1 MMRSSSPEQM
11 GTTKTDDI
19 SRPIKR
25 ESEQQVTSI
34 QPGTDRN
41 HPGTVHE
48 PSNAYNTISTKPET
62 AGDKP
67 ISNSGENTTEKHG
80 VPGVTIS
87 GSTSSRAKSKS
98 EGTGD
103 ETENQRFY
111 CKFPNC
117 NKSFTRLEHLSR
129 HNLNHWPKKIFE
141 CTYVFPDTNLK
152 CKKTFVRKDLL
163 VRHERR
169 HINGNSRLVSK
180 KNKKPKISQSLQNNF
195 SSSREASTSI
205 NSSLNASPTPVPN
218 TNGLLTNNI
227 TVGQDNRFKY
237 PSHDPNQ
244 PFPLNQANINNIGD
258 PRNFSQFFDW
268 VFDNNDTKNGAVNN
282 ISRNNP
288 MVNPMNNQ
296 GYLKNVNQD
305 IGLNTN
311 VDLTTLG
318 GNPSLLPEIYDP
330 VSSSSQSMPMNMP
343 QLPPQLINL
352 VPQAQSVPIRSN
364 TNPLPAN
371 GFDPNMNTLPS
382 SNTGMPVN
390 SANFNPQY
398 QQMYHQQVPQSQPV
412 PPPPSHLQ
420 FPQTDSAPP
429 KIQDLYSLDYLA
441 ADPLQNFMQE
451 LSSLN
456 SNDINSV
463 EYGGHDTVPESN
475 QTNNRASIDTGLIR
489 SSSGIPTSTSNSNS
503 SLNTVGSLAVD
514 SGLID
519 LGGSVKIDSVV
530 SEARSSTSLDSSH
543 TQSTHNKI
551 KKPNCIHHKSPTSF
565 IDSKKNIIKDN
576 FLTQKSNI
584 SQLKKQKYQLEGSSA
599 SLTKDQHQKNIH
611 TKRRLLESMK
621 NTPSIFFPD
630 PTTKYRLSK
639 EKCQELY
646 NLIPE
651 LRYIPYMTLQ
661 TSLKSY
667 WKNFHPQYGLLH
679 KPSFNVNQQPPI
691 LILSLIMTGA
701 NYLGV
706 TYRETISDPICGPLR
721 WIIFSHPDFQ
731 PPSHTYII
739 HSLLLLEKYEKAST
753 NRYLHERSYLHHGT
767 TIQLLR
773 RTPSL
778 GGHPLRDKTK
788 HKEVEEEDEEEPNV
802 LNKVLTKWIEFESLK
817 RVAFFAFYMDVTHAV
832 VFGYMNLFISFRQ
845 IQLDLPCPDKIWESY
860 NLSFEVLKES
870 GFGIESDNASTNQT
884 FLSSLKKLMAEVI
897 KTMKKKA
904 QTSTVNSN
912 STTHSHM
919 NDSSESSYGSS
930 GSSYDDKSSNN
941 TNRTYGGLKM
951 EDVGNSGNKTRSLS
965 NFSIKSL
972 LGKKLMLAG
981 ILSVMFQC
989 QEENDDPVIASI
1001 LARGSLE
1008 QNITWREIIS
1018 FALNYWMFEVQD
1030 DCNKLESCSIADEIN
1045 RSERNESIQD
1055 PINDEDSSFDKDLEV
1070 TEWNNNDFDCKLPV
1084 YHMAQITLRIFH
1096 HDYYV
1101 AAGMPWRMSVMIGD
1115 KEFQSVQQRLIQFS
1129 KDTYSGGVTI
1139 IYAFQLLFEM
1149 FIRKD
1154 PQTNEITVDT
1164 SYDINTDT
1172 VCTRPNSIALATLL
1186 IWTYCY
1192 TLYGPEVLI
1201 WNNEANLEDKEM
1213 NDDMEARNQTNQEI
1227 QENYIPMECYD
1238 AYLIRMYNY
1247 LYLEKSAGV
1256 VSYQKEVWL
1265 KAALLKTIP
1274 AQNNMIGFVKFIR
1287 DILDKSYW
1295 DLGREL
1301 GKLLNNCIQ
1310 RSMGKKS
1317 HVCHDM
1323 YDV

>member
-1 MMRSSSPEQM
+1 MEPSSPEQT
-11 GTTKTDDI
+11 GTMKTDDI
-19 SRPIKR
+19 SRPLKKECEQQIIPPNEETNHTVSLEEPSTAYDTIKR
-25 ESEQQVTSI
+25 NSENEDV
-34 QPGTDRN
+34 R
-41 HPGTVHE
+41 H
-48 PSNAYNTISTKPET
+48 
-62 AGDKP
+62 
-67 ISNSGENTTEKHG
+67 ISNFQEHRAKKDGA
-80 VPGVTIS
+80 S
-87 GSTSSRAKSKS
+87 GSTVSGSTASRRKSKS
-98 EGTGD
+98 EGTSD

-129 HNLNHWPKKIFE
+129 HNLNHWPKRIFE
-141 CTYVFPDTNLK
+141 CTYVFPDTNMK

-180 KNKKPKISQSLQNNF
+180 ERKKSKNSQQLQNNLA
-195 SSSREASTSI
+195 SRNVSTSI
-205 NSSLNASPTPVPN
+205 TSSLNASPTPVLNPN
-218 TNGLLTNNI
+218 RISTTND
-227 TVGQDNRFKY
+227 TVAQENRFKY
-237 PSHDPNQ
+237 PNNDSNQ
-244 PFPLNQANINNIGD
+244 PFTLNQANINNIGD

-268 VFDNNDTKNGAVNN
+268 VFDNNDVKNGTVNN
-282 ISRNNP
+282 INRNNP
-288 MVNPMNNQ
+288 MANLTNSQGYSKNLNQ
-296 GYLKNVNQD
+296 GL
-305 IGLNTN
+305 GLNAN
-311 VDLTTLG
+311 VDTSTLG
-318 GNPSLLPEIYDP
+318 ENPSLLPEIYDP
-330 VSSSSQSMPMNMP
+330 ITASSQTMSMGMP
-343 QLPPQLINL
+343 ELPQQQTND
-352 VPQAQSVPIRSN
+352 VPQAQNIPITSN
-364 TNPLPAN
+364 INSLSAN
-371 GFDPNMNTLPS
+371 TFDPNMNILPS
-382 SNTGMPVN
+382 SNPGIPVN
-390 SANFNPQY
+390 NVNVNLNY
-398 QQMYHQQVPQSQPV
+398 QQMYNQRVPQSQPA
-412 PPPPSHLQ
+412 PSFSSHLQ
-420 FPQTDSAPP
+420 FPQTDSIPP

-451 LSSLN
+451 LSSLT
-456 SNDINSV
+456 STDINSA
-463 EYGGHDTVPESN
+463 ECGRHTIFSEPN
-475 QTNNRASIDTGLIR
+475 QMNNVAPSDMDVIP
-489 SSSGIPTSTSNSNS
+489 SSSAIQTSTSNSNS
-503 SLNTVGSLAVD
+503 SLNTTDSLVD
-514 SGLID
+514 SRLVN
-519 LGGSVKIDSVV
+519 LGVSAKIDSVI
-530 SEARSSTSLDSSH
+530 SEARSTTSLDSSLK
-543 TQSTHNKI
+543 QNTHK
-551 KKPNCIHHKSPTSF
+551 KVMKPNTIIHKSQTSF

-584 SQLKKQKYQLEGSSA
+584 SQLKRQKYQLEGSSA
-599 SLTKDQHQKNIH
+599 SFSKDQHQKNIH
-611 TKRRLLESMK
+611 NKRRLLESMK

-630 PTTKYRLSK
+630 PTTKYQLSK

-661 TSLKSY
+661 ASLKSY

-701 NYLGV
+701 NYLGT

-753 NRYLHERSYLHHGT
+753 NRYLHERAYLHHGT

-788 HKEVEEEDEEEPNV
+788 HKEVEEEDDEEPNV

-817 RVAFFAFYMDVTHAV
+817 RVAFFAFYLDVTHAV

-860 NLSFEVLKES
+860 KLSFEVLKES
-870 GFGIESDNASTNQT
+870 GFGIETDSASTNQT
-884 FLSSLKKLMAEVI
+884 FLSSLKKLMGEVI
-897 KTMKKKA
+897 KTMKKNA
-904 QTSTVNSN
+904 RSNIGSLNTSVL
-912 STTHSHM
+912 SHM
-919 NDSSESSYGSS
+919 NDSSDSSYDSS
-930 GSSYDDKSSNN
+930 GSLYDGKSSNN
-941 TNRTYGGLKM
+941 TTRTYGGLNM
-951 EDVGNSGNKTRSLS
+951 EDLAKSGSKTRGLS
-965 NFSIKSL
+965 NNSIKSL

-989 QEENDDPVIASI
+989 QEENDDPLIASI
-1001 LARGSLE
+1001 LARGSNE

-1018 FALNYWMFEVQD
+1018 FALNYWMFEVQK
-1030 DCNKLESCSIADEIN
+1030 DCNKLESCSITDEIN
-1045 RSERNESIQD
+1045 RSESNESIQYSV
-1055 PINDEDSSFDKDLEV
+1055 NEEDSSFDKDLEV

-1154 PQTNEITVDT
+1154 PTTNEITVDT

-1186 IWTYCY
+1186 IWTYCF

-1201 WNNEANLEDKEM
+1201 WNNEVNMEGMEVNEDSET
-1213 NDDMEARNQTNQEI
+1213 TNQINQGI
-1227 QENYIPMECYD
+1227 QEKYIPMECYD
-1238 AYLIRMYNY
+1238 TYLIRMYNN
-1247 LYLEKSAGV
+1247 LYLNKATDV
-1256 VSYQKEVWL
+1256 VSYQKEVWQ
-1265 KAALLKTIP
+1265 KAAILQRIP
-1274 AQNNMIGFVKFIR
+1274 GQNNMIGLVKFIR